1 MLRVPLTN
9 ARPGM
14 ALAMPV
20 FHPRSPN
27 TVLLKAGVTLDERL
41 IGRLRDNLVGAVY
54 IRYPKLA
61 FLSQYISPGVAAA
74 REHMTGLVAEAVDA
88 LEVDANLDYYRYRSG
103 VVALIEKLSDNPRAA
118 LFMDE
123 MGINDRPLLR
133 HSAATSYLAVLMGLK
148 LESYLVHERSR
159 LAATAARDVVPLGVG
174 AMLHDVGMLRLAPST
189 LRYWD
194 EHKDESDPEWQEHA
208 RLGYDLV
215 KGKIEPSA
223 AVVVLHHHQRFDGKG
238 FPAVRRPDSPP
249 QPLAGSDIHIYARIA
264 AVADAFDRAMLPSE
278 DGRVPTV
285 AAIRDVVLG
294 KQRGR
299 FDAMVLRALVAVVP
313 PYAPGSLITLTDG
326 TRGVVTAWTPIDPCS
341 PTIMPATVDDAGTI
355 EVDIDREIDLRRH
368 DELEIAEI
376 DGHDVRE
383 HNFYPRSSAEFDLD
397 RALKALI
404 NAAADHDTPTAKAG

>member
-1 MLRVPLTN
+1 MQMLRVPLTN

-27 TVLLKAGVTLDERL
+27 TVLLKADVTLDERL

-61 FLSQYISPGVAAA
+61 FLSQYVSPGVAAA

-88 LEVDANLDYYRYRSG
+88 LEVDAHLDYYRYRSG
-103 VVALIEKLSDNPRAA
+103 VVSLIEKLADNPRAA

-123 MGINDRPLLR
+123 MGVNDRPLLR
-133 HSAATSYLAVLMGLK
+133 HSAAASYLAVLMGLK

-194 EHKDESDPEWQEHA
+194 EHRDDSDPEWQEHA

-215 KGKIEPSA
+215 KGKVEPSA

-238 FPAVRRPDSPP
+238 FPAVGRPDSPP
-249 QPLAGSDIHIYARIA
+249 QPLAGSDIHIYARIV
-264 AVADAFDRAMLPSE
+264 AVADAFDRALVPSE
-278 DGRVPTV
+278 TERRPVV
-285 AAIRDVVLG
+285 QALREVVLG

-299 FDAMVLRALVAVVP
+299 FDSMVLRALVAVVP
-313 PYAPGSLITLTDG
+313 PYAPGSLVTLTDG
-326 TRGVVTAWTPIDPCS
+326 THGVVASWTPIDPCS
-341 PTIMPATVDDAGTI
+341 PTIVPAAIDDDGAI
-355 EVDIDREIDLRRH
+355 EVDVDREIDLRNEK
-368 DELEIAEI
+368 ELEVERI
-376 DGHDVRE
+376 DGHDVWE

-404 NAAADHDTPTAKAG
+404 NAAADHETPAA